1 MIPLSSAIVS
11 PPEGLAVLLLHAG
24 RPGAEPGTT
33 PNIKPIVM
41 GRCYEYS
48 TLVNPGVR

>member
-1 MIPLSSAIVS
+1 MAI
-11 PPEGLAVLLLHAG
+11 GLAVLLLCAG
-24 RPGAEPGTT
+24 RPGAELGTT
-33 PNIKPIVM
+33 PNIKHIVM

>member
-1 MIPLSSAIVS
+1 MTLFLLPLCPLSK
-11 PPEGLAVLLLHAG
+11 GLAVLLRHAG
-24 RPGAEPGTT
+24 AELGTT
-33 PNIKPIVM
+33 PNIKHIVM

>member
-1 MIPLSSAIVS
+1 MSTLK
-11 PPEGLAVLLLHAG
+11 GLAVLLLWAG

-33 PNIKPIVM
+33 PNIKHILM